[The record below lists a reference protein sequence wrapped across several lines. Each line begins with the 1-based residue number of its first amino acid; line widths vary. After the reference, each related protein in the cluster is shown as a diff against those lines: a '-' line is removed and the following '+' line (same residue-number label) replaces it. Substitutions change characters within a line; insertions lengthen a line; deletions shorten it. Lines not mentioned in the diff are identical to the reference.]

1 MRQGFQSLSDSRT
14 HRSTPIAL
22 LGRSGF
28 AFSPPGIEI
37 PVGLWNSPIDQQ
49 RNITKN
55 PPLQHYHSEGFL
67 ST

>member
-28 AFSPPGIEI
+28 ALSP
-37 PVGLWNSPIDQQ
+37 SSD
-49 RNITKN
+49 RN
-55 PPLQHYHSEGFL
+55 PRRES
-67 ST
+67 